1 MPKVVPEY
9 KDEAR
14 RRIIEAAIAEA
25 DEKGFSD
32 LKMDD
37 IAARL
42 GISRATLYLYFKSKE
57 DLISASH
64 SVIRSRLSELLQD
77 AFCRESLG
85 DAFDAIFDEFIYPD
99 DGKGMYVILEV
110 FAGAVRDDRLHAA
123 IGKNYLTIRDTVAE
137 VLEEQK
143 AAGRL
148 PADLDA
154 VLTAELIQSV
164 ILGIKMGAAVGLGRD
179 EARRV
184 WNAALC
190 RMLV

>member
-14 RRIIEAAIAEA
+14 RKIIEAAIAEA

-57 DLISASH
+57 DLVFASH
-64 SVIRSRLSELLQD
+64 SVIRSRLSELMQD
-77 AFCRESLG
+77 AFCRESLD
-85 DAFDAIFDEFIYPD
+85 DAFDAIFDEFIYPE
-99 DGKGMYVILEV
+99 DGKGLNLILEI

-123 IGKNYLTIRDTVAE
+123 IRNNYLTIRDTVVE

-148 PADLDA
+148 PDDLDA
-154 VLTAELIQSV
+154 LLAAELIQSV

-179 EARRV
+179 EARRI
-184 WNAALC
+184 WNAAL
-190 RMLV
+190 RRILA